1 MDSKELINE
10 IWIKEEIM
18 MDTVFAIS
26 STERNTHRNCGI
38 QFKGGIL

>member
-26 STERNTHRNCGI
+26 RTERNTHRNCGI